1 MINFFLVFLLTAL
14 SFVSAEE
21 DIISKPNVPSVYVP
35 YFYENRVVEPRGGAA
50 QTPVYLEEPVDSNY
64 IVGPGDFFEILLP
77 SGQDGLQVSPEGT
90 VALQG
95 CGLVYVSELRLA
107 EAKRKILEKLKTRYD
122 QKFIGVHLVQLR
134 RFVVNVQG
142 AVGNP
147 GQVVV
152 SGQTRVKAAVHL
164 AGNFKATA
172 NLDSIY
178 IYRGND
184 TIATIENILLQNGD
198 IIEVPHKEW
207 RHTVDLIY
215 VGKTVT
221 VPHIPKHTIKE
232 YVKEAGINTDG
243 GYMQVSIKNTEE
255 IFTRWLSI
263 DQIDNFSP
271 APLSQIE
278 FHMQAPFVYVGG
290 AVTTVGKVPYNSS
303 MHAADYVAA
312 SGVTIITG
320 DLSRVSVMRGGK
332 KISIDWAK
340 GEILPGDFIEI
351 PRSLYEQ
358 TKDITFFVSSLIGIL
373 ATALTIYIA
382 TQ

>member
-1 MINFFLVFLLTAL
+1 MIKFFFAFFSVAFSLTNA
-14 SFVSAEE
+14 AEG
-21 DIISKPNVPSVYVP
+21 IISRPNIPPAFVP
-35 YFYENRVVEPRGGAA
+35 YFYEERVVEQRGGAA
-50 QTPVYLEEPVDSNY
+50 QNPVYLEEPVDSNY

-95 CGLVYVSELRLA
+95 CGLVYVNGLKLS
-107 EAKRKILEKLKTRYD
+107 EAKQRILEKLKNRYD

-198 IIEVPHKEW
+198 VINVPYKEW
-207 RHTVDLIY
+207 RHTIDLIY
-215 VGKTVT
+215 VGKIVT
-221 VPHIPKHTIKE
+221 VPHVPKRTIKE
-232 YVKEAGINTDG
+232 YVKEAGINMDK
-243 GYMQVSIKNTEE
+243 GYAQVSIKSSEE
-255 IFTRWLSI
+255 IFTRWLDI
-263 DQIDNFSP
+263 DQIDSFSP
-271 APLSQIE
+271 PPLSEIE
-278 FHMQAPFVYVGG
+278 FHVLAPYVYVGG
-290 AVTTVGKVPYNSS
+290 AVAGVGKVPYNPS
-303 MHAADYVAA
+303 MHPADYVAA
-312 SGVTIITG
+312 SGIIIITG
-320 DLSRVSVMRGGK
+320 DFSDISVMRNGK
-332 KISIDWAK
+332 KIPVDWAT

-351 PRSLYEQ
+351 PRSLYERV
-358 TKDITFFVSSLIGIL
+358 KDVTLFITSLLSIL
-373 ATALTIYIA
+373 AAAITIASY
-382 TQ
+382 